1 MFVFEGI
8 WSFATSIEKF
18 LKLLYSKP
26 AETTVAFSLMT
37 REANAM

>member
-1 MFVFEGI
+1 MFVFEGS
-8 WSFATSIEKF
+8 WSFATGIENF

-26 AETTVAFSLMT
+26 AETTVAFSFMT